1 MAEIIKKPRG
11 TNDFIGEEEILF
23 DIIKDK
29 LFQISETFGAN
40 KVDVPVFEETKLFI
54 RSVGESSDI
63 VNKEMFRLDVKGEHD
78 YVLRPEFTAGINRM
92 MIENKLFA
100 SPDLPL
106 KFSYLGPVF
115 RFERPQ
121 AGRLRQFHQ
130 FGVEFLD
137 AKIDFLTMMDA
148 VLNIYHAGKAILGH
162 DLMLKINFL
171 GSKESRENYKTA
183 LKDYY
188 QDKLECMCEDCK
200 RRFQVNILRILD
212 CKVESDIE
220 INKNAPILT
229 DYLIQEDQDMFN
241 KIKQGLEKLGIEYVI
256 DPKLVRG
263 LDYYT
268 GLVFELYDPSNLQLG
283 AIGAGGQYGNLT
295 SELGGPYFE
304 GIGFSFGVERLL
316 LALDQAQKDKLLD
329 GKKPYLDYFVID
341 LRKEKDLLPLQVENT
356 LRENGKKVSS
366 SSYSKALNGS
376 LKMADRKNSKYVLI
390 FDDYNQNKVIV
401 KNMKE
406 RTQDIIDYKDILTF
420 LSK

>member
-241 KIKQGLEKLGIEYVI
+241 KIKQGLEKLGIKYVI

-295 SELGGPYFE
+295 SELGGPSFE

-316 LALDQAQKDKLLD
+316 LALDQTQKDKLLD

-356 LRENGKKVSS
+356 LRVNGKKVSS

>member
-241 KIKQGLEKLGIEYVI
+241 KIKQGLEKLGIKYVI

-295 SELGGPYFE
+295 SELGGPSFE

-316 LALDQAQKDKLLD
+316 LALDQTQKDKLLD